1 MLLCLIFVHFYS
13 FEERKKKKKKS
24 KQILSKG
31 FEQRI
36 HNTSQSNTIDSAK
49 ALSFVTIVDSIVWMW
64 SETFYNSQ

>member
-13 FEERKKKKKKS
+13 YEERKKKKKS